1 MIDKKKLLTEIK
13 MLKGIRDFEQDDLL
27 NLIIEDSIE
36 RIISYINVGRGED
49 DVYKEVPTP
58 LTYVVRDVASKRFN
72 RLNQEGAKKVSEEGS
87 SFDWQ
92 DDYLK
97 EYEHILHAYQKPPD
111 EFIKPKGIARFI

>member
-97 EYEHILHAYQKPPD
+97 EYEQILHAYQKPPD